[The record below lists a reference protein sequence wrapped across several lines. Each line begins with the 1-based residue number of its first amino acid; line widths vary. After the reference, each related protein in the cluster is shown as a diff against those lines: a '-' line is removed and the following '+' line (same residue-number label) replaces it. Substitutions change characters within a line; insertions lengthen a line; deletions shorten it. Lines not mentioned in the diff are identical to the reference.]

1 MKLEQLYYNPKSPAA
16 YAGEQALYRLAKQS
30 SKKVKLQDIRDWL
43 RKQQTYTLHKPI
55 HKKFLRRKTVVA
67 GIDTQ
72 WQADLADLSKLSK
85 FNDKHRY
92 LLCIIDV
99 FSKYAWVVPIK
110 DKTGITL
117 VIAFKSVLESGRC
130 PKSLQTDKGTEL
142 KNKEFQNFLKT

>member
-1 MKLEQLYYNPKSPAA
+1 MQVNKLCTNLLNNHP
-16 YAGEQALYRLAKQS
+16 
-30 SKKVKLQDIRDWL
+30 KKVKLQDVRDWL

-99 FSKYAWVVPIK
+99 FSKNMHGWYLLKIK
-110 DKTGITL
+110 LGKL
-117 VIAFKSVLESGRC
+117 
-130 PKSLQTDKGTEL
+130 
-142 KNKEFQNFLKT
+142 